1 MDDTGQRPGAPA
13 ERGKGLVSGGNGI
26 ALVHGGRVHVIGSS
40 GFEIGRSSS
49 CDLVLE
55 HSSISRRHA
64 RLVLARG
71 GYEVLDLE
79 SRNGVW
85 VDGQRVRG
93 SAPVLPGVELR
104 FGEVPLA
111 VRSARRVS
119 GEQRTTRRDQPWSVE
134 FGSSWD
140 ASRPDGAMPVVAGV
154 LDALASGDLA
164 QAEQIF
170 ARHLALPAERAARRG
185 SLHAGVAATLS
196 DLALR
201 LGEARS
207 SEVWLDFVMR
217 LYSESDLVL
226 PLPLVHSVSALAQK
240 LGGIDRGALRQY
252 TIRLAERARTLT
264 PEQRLALEHLTLL
277 ATERVSVAPSRR
289 VAR

>member
-1 MDDTGQRPGAPA
+1 MDDTGQPPGEPG
-13 ERGKGLVSGGNGI
+13 ERGKGLVSGGHGI
-26 ALVHGGRVHVIGSS
+26 AVVHGGRMHVIGL
-40 GFEIGRSSS
+40 GAFDIGRSPS
-49 CDLVLE
+49 CDLVIE

-64 RLVLARG
+64 RIVQAREG
-71 GYEVLDLE
+71 HEVLDLD

-93 SAPVLPGVELR
+93 SAPVFPGVELR
-104 FGEVPLA
+104 VGEVSLA
-111 VRSARRVS
+111 VRSARRAS

-134 FGSSWD
+134 FGSTWD
-140 ASRPDGAMPVVAGV
+140 ASRPDAALPVVAGV
-154 LDALASGDLA
+154 LDALGKGELA

-185 SLHAGVAATLS
+185 SLHAGVAATLAG
-196 DLALR
+196 LALR

-207 SEVWLDFVMR
+207 SEVWLDFVVR

-226 PLPLVHSVSALAQK
+226 PLPLVHSVSALARK

-277 ATERVSVAPSRR
+277 ATERVAAALPRR
-289 VAR
+289 QAR